1 MRIDCDECAMHDTEA
16 CRDCVVTHVLRDVAG
31 PLEVD
36 EDQAEALEILADLG
50 LVPELRLL
58 RRTADG

>member
-1 MRIDCDECAMHDTEA
+1 MRIDCNECAMHETEA
-16 CRDCVVTHVLRDVAG
+16 CRDCVVTHVLSDLGG

-36 EDQAEALEILADLG
+36 EDQAEALSILADVG

-58 RRTADG
+58 RRTAGG

>member
-1 MRIDCDECAMHDTEA
+1 MLIDCNECERQYTEA
-16 CRDCVVTHVLRDVAG
+16 CRDCVVRHLLHEFAG

-36 EDQAEALEILADLG
+36 EERIEALEVLAEHG

-58 RRTADG
+58 RRAAND